1 MPVPKHA
8 SELDD
13 LLLRVDYA
21 SATINYYGH
30 AACGSLQASPVWRID
45 DANAGA
51 LAHIN
56 QPMLNRALE
65 GADLKIGADG
75 ASIWSQRS
83 SGLSA
88 FSASR

>member
-30 AACGSLQASPVWRID
+30 AACGSLQASPVWRIRRETLD
-45 DANAGA
+45 GDGRTTVIEYADGNGSFD
-51 LAHIN
+51 N
-56 QPMLNRALE
+56 SWSNRA
-65 GADLKIGADG
+65 
-75 ASIWSQRS
+75 SIDYS
-83 SGLSA
+83 
-88 FSASR
+88 